1 MTDTSN
7 NKPVITAQQ
16 LVRRFGHFVAV
27 NNVDLAVSRGEVFGL
42 LGANGAGKTTTLRM
56 LCGTLPPTAG
66 TVTVAGVDMVH
77 HARRARGRIG
87 YVTQR
92 FALYGDLSVLEN
104 LDLQAGLYG
113 LVGKHKQ
120 TRLDWGLQ
128 HLQLSADRNTKAG
141 QLPLGY
147 QRRLAIAAALL
158 HEPDVL
164 FLDEPTSGLDPLARQ
179 QFWEL
184 IYELA
189 ESGIGILVTTHYMD
203 EALFCDHLALMEAG
217 RIVARGTPA
226 ELLAHPI
233 PTPIIELRSR
243 SCAECAGW
251 LADWKE
257 IREIIPHVGRLRL
270 RLQPNTDQASL
281 MKRLQTMATQHD
293 ITIDAIETV
302 APDLEDVFVSVL
314 ESAEQSSR
322 ETAA

>member
-1 MTDTSN
+1 MSN
-7 NKPVITAQQ
+7 ADIENQTVISARG

-27 NNVDLAVSRGEVFGL
+27 NHVDLDVNRGEVFGL

-56 LCGTLPPTAG
+56 LCGTLPASEG
-66 TVTVAGVDMVH
+66 SVTVAGVDMLH
-77 HARRARGRIG
+77 HARRARARIG

-104 LDLQAGLYG
+104 LELQAGLYG
-113 LVGKHKQ
+113 LRGNHKQ
-120 TRLDWGLQ
+120 ERLDWALQ
-128 HLQLSADRNTKAG
+128 HLQLSADSNSKAA
-141 QLPLGY
+141 QLPLGF

-217 RIVARGTPA
+217 RIITGGTPA
-226 ELLAHPI
+226 ELLERPI
-233 PTPIIELRSR
+233 ATPMIELRSQA
-243 SCAECAGW
+243 CAECANW
-251 LADWKE
+251 LSDWSD
-257 IREIIPHVGRLRL
+257 IREVIPHVGRLRL
-270 RLQPNTDQASL
+270 RLQPGTDPAAL
-281 MKRLQTMATQHD
+281 IERLQTQARQRGL
-293 ITIDAIETV
+293 TIDAVESV
-302 APDLEDVFVSVL
+302 APELEDVFVAVL
-314 ESAEQSSR
+314 ESAE
-322 ETAA
+322 ENEEVAA

>member
-1 MTDTSN
+1 MTETSN
-7 NKPVITAQQ
+7 NQPVITAQQ

-27 NNVDLAVSRGEVFGL
+27 NNVDLAVNRGEVFGL

-56 LCGTLPPTAG
+56 LCGTLPPSSG

-113 LVGKHKQ
+113 MVGKHKQ
-120 TRLDWGLQ
+120 ERLNWGLQ
-128 HLQLSADRNTKAG
+128 HLQLNTDRNTKAG

-158 HEPDVL
+158 HEPDIL

-203 EALFCDHLALMEAG
+203 EALFCDHLAMMEAG
-217 RIVARGTPA
+217 NIVARGTPA

-233 PTPIIELRSR
+233 PTPILELRSR

-251 LADWKE
+251 LADWTE

-270 RLQPNTDQASL
+270 RLQPDTDQASL
-281 MKRLQTMATQHD
+281 ITRLQTMATQHG
-293 ITIDAIETV
+293 ITIDAIEAV
-302 APDLEDVFVSVL
+302 PPDLEDVFVAVL
-314 ESAEQSSR
+314 ESAEQSAE